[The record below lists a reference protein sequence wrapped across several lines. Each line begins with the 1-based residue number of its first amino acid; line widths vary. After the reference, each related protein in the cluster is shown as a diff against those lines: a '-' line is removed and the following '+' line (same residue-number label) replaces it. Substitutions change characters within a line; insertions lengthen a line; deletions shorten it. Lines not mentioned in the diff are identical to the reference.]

1 MRGTMSTENTPPD
14 DLADL
19 LKRVQEGDE
28 AALAS
33 LVEHYAS
40 TLRRVA
46 RASLGEPMRAH
57 LDSIDLVQSVHRLL
71 LVGLRNNK
79 FEFRD
84 HAQLLG
90 LALTLVRRRVARH
103 WRQMKNE
110 PGTATHMALG
120 SDEGGEHEPA
130 AKANGDPVDQLAVN
144 EQFDRLLDTLDP
156 LDRRVLELRMEG
168 LSTAD
173 VARELGVEAAMLRVR
188 LGRLRQKLRDSGLF
202 NEWM

>member
-1 MRGTMSTENTPPD
+1 MSTKPSTPH
-14 DLADL
+14 DLDTL
-19 LKRVQEGDE
+19 LKQVQEGDE

-57 LDSIDLVQSVHRLL
+57 LDSIDLVQSVHRLM

-110 PGTATHMALG
+110 PGTGTHVALG
-120 SDEGGEHEPA
+120 SDAAGEHEPS
-130 AKANGDPVDQLAVN
+130 AKADGNPADQLAVN

-156 LDRRVLELRMEG
+156 IDRRLLELRMEG

-173 VARELGVEAAMLRVR
+173 VARELQVSPAMLRVR
-188 LGRLRQKLRDSGLF
+188 LGRLRQKLRESGVF
-202 NEWM
+202 HEWM